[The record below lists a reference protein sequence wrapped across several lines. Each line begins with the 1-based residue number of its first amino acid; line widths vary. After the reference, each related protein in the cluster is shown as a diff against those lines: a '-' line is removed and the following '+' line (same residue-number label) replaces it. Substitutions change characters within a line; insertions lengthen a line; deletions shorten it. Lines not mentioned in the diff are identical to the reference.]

1 VTGPMLVC
9 FDGSEEAADA
19 IRGAGALLPGPE
31 ALVLCVS
38 VPARDELPLDP
49 VSDVVGHFSGLYRDW
64 DQAAAELAK
73 EQARRG
79 CDLATEA
86 GLQARPLTA
95 VGKPAPTI
103 LRTAE
108 QHDVAV
114 IVLGSGNQAALGG
127 LLGSIATR
135 VVQHAKRP
143 VLVIP
148 GRDG

>member
-1 VTGPMLVC
+1 LLVC
-9 FDGSEEAADA
+9 FDGSKEAAEA
-19 IRGAGALLPGPE
+19 IVGAGALLPGHE
-31 ALVLCVS
+31 ALVLSVS

-49 VSDVVGHFSGLYRDW
+49 VSDVVGHFTGFYRDW
-64 DQAAAELAK
+64 DQAAAELAE

-103 LRTAE
+103 LRIAE
-108 QHDVAV
+108 EHDVAV
-114 IVLGSGNQAALGG
+114 IVLGSGHEAALGG
-127 LLGSIATR
+127 LLGSVAAR
-135 VVQHAKRP
+135 VVHRAKRP